1 MPRSPLRED
10 GLGELLTRAMGGD
23 EAAYRRFLTEIS
35 TVLKPFVM
43 RWTRSGS
50 ASDVDDLLQEVLI
63 AVHQKRHTWR
73 QGEPVMP
80 WLYAIAKYKSIDA
93 HRRRKRHGS
102 VDIGDLAETL
112 DDPTTVPNAVAYDV
126 ARAVASLTGR
136 QREVVSAISVEGH
149 SIEETARRFGMTNG
163 AVRVAFHR
171 GLSAITETFG
181 RR

>member
-1 MPRSPLRED
+1 M
-10 GLGELLTRAMGGD
+10 
-23 EAAYRRFLTEIS
+23 
-35 TVLKPFVM
+35 
-43 RWTRSGS
+43 
-50 ASDVDDLLQEVLI
+50 
-63 AVHQKRHTWR
+63 
-73 QGEPVMP
+73 
-80 WLYAIAKYKSIDA
+80 
-93 HRRRKRHGS
+93 
-102 VDIGDLAETL
+102 

-171 GLSAITETFG
+171 GLSAIAETFG

>member
-35 TVLKPFVM
+35 TVLRPFVM

-50 ASDVDDLLQEVLI
+50 ASDADDLLQEVLI

-102 VDIGDLAETL
+102 VDIGD
-112 DDPTTVPNAVAYDV
+112 
-126 ARAVASLTGR
+126 RAVASLTGR

-171 GLSAITETFG
+171 GLSAIAETFG